1 MNHEEMKKHI
11 SEKQDAIRNDAFAA
25 KQNYEDAKGSFDSM
39 SVDDD
44 YEEYYRELGY
54 LRHEMKLLMSLLTES
69 KFDEIIYLMS
79 NPSKLM
85 GLNFVIGFVR
95 GLGFALAV
103 LIILLLTLISLAD
116 TPIFYFL

>member
-1 MNHEEMKKHI
+1 
-11 SEKQDAIRNDAFAA
+11 
-25 KQNYEDAKGSFDSM
+25 
-39 SVDDD
+39 
-44 YEEYYRELGY
+44 
-54 LRHEMKLLMSLLTES
+54 
-69 KFDEIIYLMS
+69 MS

-116 TPIFYFL
+116 TDLLFL